1 MMKKKDAFTILSRSP
16 DGKIKEIVNHE
27 HSKKF
32 LRFVDINDK
41 TRQLKSILIKD
52 LLRDISGKRIFS
64 ILIS

>member
-1 MMKKKDAFTILSRSP
+1 MMKKDAFTILSRSP

-27 HSKKF
+27 NSKKF

>member
-1 MMKKKDAFTILSRSP
+1 MKKDAFTILSRSP

-27 HSKKF
+27 NSKKC